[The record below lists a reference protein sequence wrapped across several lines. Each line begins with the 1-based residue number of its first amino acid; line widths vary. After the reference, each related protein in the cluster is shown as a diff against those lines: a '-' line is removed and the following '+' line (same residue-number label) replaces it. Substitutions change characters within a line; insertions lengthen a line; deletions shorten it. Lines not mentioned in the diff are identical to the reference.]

1 MRSSRVVVCSLA
13 SVPPKKADEGKD
25 KDKEKDAA
33 EAALSQE
40 ARLANAVR
48 DTKAGP
54 GRISLYLHTVYVSVA
69 APLTW
74 GMSYPAVHAN

>member
-1 MRSSRVVVCSLA
+1 MHVKLSQRRGCLVSLA

-25 KDKEKDAA
+25 KDKDKDAA

-48 DTKAGP
+48 DTKA
-54 GRISLYLHTVYVSVA
+54 RARTHYLYIFAQDAYLCCCSSD
-69 APLTW
+69 L
-74 GMSYPAVHAN
+74 GNM